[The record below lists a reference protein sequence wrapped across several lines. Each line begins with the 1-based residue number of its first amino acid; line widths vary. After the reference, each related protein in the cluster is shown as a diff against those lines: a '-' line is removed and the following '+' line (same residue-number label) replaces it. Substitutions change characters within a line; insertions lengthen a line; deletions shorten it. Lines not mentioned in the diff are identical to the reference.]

1 MRKMVVIGIF
11 LMLTG
16 VLFFPSTTAQ
26 ALSIKNTNSSNDK
39 IPNLIANSEELDQK
53 QEESDAENKIYGE
66 YWYAQSFKP
75 TKDTLTRIEL
85 YLGKYT
91 KARSRNIVDSFLSK
105 ITKKIGEL
113 EIGERFV
120 NYLSK
125 FQKSPKSISRL
136 GDLTLSIRK
145 NLDGID
151 LASYKITKEEVNSEK
166 GWISFD
172 ISEISL
178 DIFET
183 YYIVCRCDG
192 DSNENNYYSWG
203 YSQNNPYKDGSGLS
217 SIDSGSSWTDYFKI
231 DSTFRTFG
239 FNKVNYWAI
248 LVGLNNYSG
257 SMSGSFN
264 VADTNDFKNTLLNH
278 GWEEDHIF
286 ILNNEDATRDGI
298 INAVIALDDLEDEDD
313 VVLYFHSGH
322 AGGDSLGM
330 RAYDERIMAD
340 DLDDAFDTLESEHI
354 AIFLNSCWTGGT
366 IQHLNKPGRVC
377 LAACEADGYA
387 YQVTFLENCV
397 FGYFIF
403 DNEGTWRSGPGPEPV
418 HGAFN
423 RPSCDLNNDGWISAE
438 EAYVHTSYWTSV
450 YVHNL
455 DLWPDD
461 PNNKHLKQHPQMIDE
476 YEGELKLVK
485 L

>member
-1 MRKMVVIGIF
+1 MVVIGII
-11 LMLTG
+11 LMLIC

-26 ALSIKNTNSSNDK
+26 VLTIKNTNYSNNK
-39 IPNLIANSEELDQK
+39 IPNLISNNEELDQN
-53 QEESDAENKIYGE
+53 QEESDGEDKIYGE

-75 TKDTLTRIEL
+75 TKDTLTKIEL
-85 YLGKYT
+85 YIGKYT
-91 KARSRNIVDSFLSK
+91 KSRTRNIIDSLISRMIKKFGEL
-105 ITKKIGEL
+105 KIGK
-113 EIGERFV
+113 RFV
-120 NYLSK
+120 NFLT
-125 FQKSPKSISRL
+125 KSQETPISISRL
-136 GDLTLSIRK
+136 GDLKLSIRK
-145 NLDGID
+145 YLDGPD
-151 LASYKITKEEVNSEK
+151 LDICTIKKENVNNEK

-172 ISEISL
+172 ISNINLE
-178 DIFET
+178 IFET
-183 YYIVCRCDG
+183 YYIICRCDG
-192 DSNENNYYSWG
+192 EGNENNYYNWG
-203 YSQNNPYKDGSGLS
+203 FSGNDTYKKGSGLIS
-217 SIDSGSSWTDYFKI
+217 TDSGSSWSDFLNK
-231 DSTFRTFG
+231 DFAFRTYG

-257 SMSGSFN
+257 SMSGYFN
-264 VADTNDFKNTLLNH
+264 VADTRDFKNTLIYH

-298 INAVIALDDLEDEDD
+298 INSIIALDDLEDEDD

-322 AGGDSLGM
+322 AGGDSQGM
-330 RAYDERIMAD
+330 RAYDQRIMAD
-340 DLDDAFDTLESEHI
+340 DLDDAFDNLESENI

-387 YQVTFLENCV
+387 YQVSFLENCV

-403 DNEGTWRSGPGPEPV
+403 DNDGIWQSGPGPETV

-438 EAYVHTSYWTSV
+438 EAFNHTSYWTSV
-450 YVHNL
+450 YVYNL
-455 DLWPDD
+455 DLWPDN
-461 PNNKHLKQHPQMIDE
+461 PNKHLEQRPQMIDE
-476 YEGELKLVK
+476 YDGELKLVK